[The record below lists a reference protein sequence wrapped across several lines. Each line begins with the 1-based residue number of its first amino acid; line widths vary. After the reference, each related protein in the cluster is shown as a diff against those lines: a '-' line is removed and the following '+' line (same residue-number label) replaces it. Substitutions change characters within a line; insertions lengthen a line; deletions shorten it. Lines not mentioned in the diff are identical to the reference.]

1 MKAILNFFQK
11 RKTKELENQKYLENE
26 YKEYVKSWS
35 SSMAREMEYQF
46 ELLQMA
52 ERALDEMEKRSLM
65 QKNKK

>member
-1 MKAILNFFQK
+1 MKSIFNFFQK